1 MPYNAVSAR
10 LILWA
15 HDGPMYDRAS
25 LGRRILPF
33 TLGSIA
39 LVVPLFFFPLSNV
52 TTFAIGAALSALCV
66 AVAML
71 VPWQRLPKSAESIA
85 PILGVAAIAFFRD
98 GTGGHES
105 GYSVMALLAVLW
117 VALYGSRRQIGII
130 VFAVFLG
137 LLVPI
142 LIVGAPAYPPGEWR
156 RVLVLVTLSAM
167 IGWIVNSLVAAV
179 RGEALV
185 AAENARRLQDQ
196 TIVTRQVVES
206 ASDAIITIDDRGL
219 IVELN
224 PAAVRLVGRSAADL
238 IGSNAMAALLTSERA
253 DRARVALRELVS
265 GEREAF
271 GMEAEIVRPDG
282 THVPIEAWLSVSGEP
297 TERRVHVFARDITD
311 RRLTHTRAQEHL
323 ADLDSILVA
332 ARTLS
337 TSTDAAESRQTICAT
352 ARTITGADVAFYF
365 ERDPESS
372 LILRTGSTMTLP
384 DDVVIDQEKSFVAMF
399 FDNREATF
407 VPDLAADSR
416 TDVATARQVGVAAAY
431 WQPVRNGEV
440 LLGVLVLAW
449 STPNPVM
456 DARERSLL
464 EVLSTQVAGALARN
478 ELIEQLQEMAR
489 TDSLTGL
496 LNRRAMTEALERDIA
511 GSRRLHR
518 PMSIAMMDLD
528 HFKAFNDR
536 YGHQAGDRMLVNA
549 AKRWTAELRPMDTIA
564 RYGGEEF
571 LVLLPGCEVGTAVV
585 IANRLREA
593 VPERQTCSVGVA
605 QWDGIESTA
614 SLVARADAALYAAK
628 AAGRDKTM
636 VAAAPITQAPAA
648 SCADRPRPIALH

>member
-25 LGRRILPF
+25 LGRRIAPF
-33 TLGSIA
+33 TVGSIS
-39 LVVPLFFFPLSNV
+39 LVVPLFFIPLTNV
-52 TTFAIGAALSALCV
+52 TTFAIGGALGALCV

-71 VPWQRLPKSAESIA
+71 VPWQRLPKSAEIVA

-117 VALYGSRRQIGII
+117 VALYGSPRQIGII

-142 LIVGAPAYPPGEWR
+142 VIVGAPAYPPGEWR
-156 RVLVLVTLSAM
+156 RLLVLVTLSAT
-167 IGWIVNSLVAAV
+167 IGWIVSSLVAAV
-179 RGEALV
+179 RGEALI
-185 AAENARRLQDQ
+185 AAKNARRLQAQ

-206 ASDAIITIDDRGL
+206 ASDAVITIDDRGL
-219 IVELN
+219 IIELN

-238 IGSNAMAALLTSERA
+238 IGSNAMEALLTSERA
-253 DRARVALRELVS
+253 DRARVALRALVS

-297 TERRVHVFARDITD
+297 SERRVHVFARDITD
-311 RRLTHTRAQEHL
+311 RRLSHTRAQEHL

-337 TSTDAAESRQTICAT
+337 TSTDAAESRQTICTT
-352 ARTITGADVAFYF
+352 ARTIAGADVAFYF
-365 ERDPESS
+365 ERDPETS
-372 LILRTGSTMTLP
+372 LILRSGSTMTIP
-384 DDVVIDQEKSFVAMF
+384 DDVVLDQKKSFVAMF

-431 WQPVRNGEV
+431 FQPVRNGDV
-440 LLGVLVLAW
+440 LLGVVVLAW

-456 DARERSLL
+456 DTRARSLM
-464 EVLSTQVAGALARN
+464 EVLSTQVAGALARSQ
-478 ELIEQLQEMAR
+478 LIEQLQEMAR

-511 GSRRLHR
+511 GSRRLNR
-518 PMSIAMMDLD
+518 PMSIAMIDLD

-536 YGHQAGDRMLVNA
+536 FGHQAGDRLLVSA

-571 LVLLPGCEVGTAVV
+571 MVLLPGCDVSTAML
-585 IANRLREA
+585 IADRLREA
-593 VPERQTCSVGVA
+593 VPERQTCSIGVA

-614 SLVARADAALYAAK
+614 SLVARADGALNAAK
-628 AAGRDKTM
+628 AAGRDKTT
-636 VAAAPITQAPAA
+636 VAAAAVTELPAA
-648 SCADRPRPIALH
+648 S

>member
-1 MPYNAVSAR
+1 MPYKAVSAR

-25 LGRRILPF
+25 LGRRIAPF
-33 TLGSIA
+33 TLGSIS
-39 LVVPLFFFPLSNV
+39 LVVPLFFIPLTNL
-52 TTFAIGAALSALCV
+52 TTFAIGGALSALCV

-71 VPWQRLPKSAESIA
+71 VPWQRLPKSAEIVA

-98 GTGGHES
+98 GTGAHES

-117 VALYGSRRQIGII
+117 VALYGSTRQIGII

-137 LLVPI
+137 LLVPMV
-142 LIVGAPAYPPGEWR
+142 IVGAPAYPPGEWR
-156 RVLVLVTLSAM
+156 RLLVLVTLSAM

-179 RGEALV
+179 RAEALV

-206 ASDAIITIDDRGL
+206 ASDAVITINDRGL
-219 IVELN
+219 IIELN
-224 PAAVRLVGRSAADL
+224 PAAVRLVGRSADDL
-238 IGSNAMAALLTSERA
+238 IGSNAMGALLTSERA

-297 TERRVHVFARDITD
+297 SERRVHVFARDITD
-311 RRLTHTRAQEHL
+311 RRLSHSRAQEHL

-337 TSTDAAESRQTICAT
+337 TSTDAAESRQTICTT
-352 ARTITGADVAFYF
+352 ARTISGADVAFFF
-365 ERDPESS
+365 ERDPETS
-372 LILRTGSTMTLP
+372 LILMTGSTMTIP
-384 DDVVIDQEKSFVAMF
+384 DDVVVDQEKSFVAMF

-440 LLGVLVLAW
+440 LLGVVVLAW

-456 DARERSLL
+456 DTRARSLM
-464 EVLSTQVAGALARN
+464 EVLSTQVAGALARSQ
-478 ELIEQLQEMAR
+478 LIEQLQEMAR

-511 GSRRLHR
+511 GSRRLNR
-518 PMSIAMMDLD
+518 PMSIAMIDLD

-536 YGHQAGDRMLVNA
+536 FGHQAGDRLLVSA

-571 LVLLPGCEVGTAVV
+571 LVLLPGCDVATATV
-585 IANRLREA
+585 IADRLRDA

-605 QWDGIESTA
+605 QWDGVESTA
-614 SLVARADAALYAAK
+614 SLVARADRALYAAK
-628 AAGRDKTM
+628 AAGRDKTA
-636 VAAAPITQAPAA
+636 VAAAAMIELPAA
-648 SCADRPRPIALH
+648 S